1 MHNIY
6 RKNDDGTWGN
16 YTMVLFPD
24 GQVMDEDNHDFERNG
39 FFWSDEPPQEY
50 LEYIENNSTFDLNK

>member
-6 RKNDDGTWGN
+6 KKYEDGTWGN

-50 LEYIENNSTFDLNK
+50 LEYIENNTNFDLNK